1 MTRHHSPG
9 LIAQEMPCFHR
20 KAKCYGLWV
29 RRALVG
35 SETWAG
41 LEDREV
47 WKLRGYFRPTQMKG
61 TLEDKPDRN
70 TDTED
75 LKEMWQERWQA
86 RGQWELGFTL

>member
-1 MTRHHSPG
+1 M
-9 LIAQEMPCFHR
+9 
-20 KAKCYGLWV
+20 
-29 RRALVG
+29 G

-47 WKLRGYFRPTQMKG
+47 WKPRGHFRPTQMKG
-61 TLEDKPDRN
+61 TLEDKPGRS

-75 LKEMWQERWQA
+75 LEKMWQA